1 MPTKTTVMSAS
12 FAFILFSIICVGSLL
27 VVSWANHV
35 ETRKRVIRSRIA
47 VLKNQYEEIQ
57 NLLITVD
64 QTIEPREIARITNE
78 ESLSILKAMHE
89 LDSEDGYVNSAMK
102 NAQALQE
109 ELNRE
114 INLNER
120 IYRIR
125 ESDSQI
131 AISHKHLEKA
141 AALLAHKQTRG
152 EISVEELNSFKLS
165 LAWGKLM
172 ISVISYIAQGHQA
185 INRGELLPAKAFY
198 QKALSNL
205 AHSSHPDPR
214 KKSMLKQV
222 KEIIETDRVALD
234 EDLMVE
240 VDLNPDRQQTEDT
253 DKEASSA

>member
-89 LDSEDGYVNSAMK
+89 LDSDDGYVNSAMK

-131 AISHKHLEKA
+131 ANSHQHLEKA

-198 QKALSNL
+198 QKALSHL

-222 KEIIETDRVALD
+222 KEIIETDRVAVD

-240 VDLNPDRQQTEDT
+240 VDLNPDRQSTEDT
-253 DKEASSA
+253 SNEASSA

>member
-1 MPTKTTVMSAS
+1 M
-12 FAFILFSIICVGSLL
+12 
-27 VVSWANHV
+27 SWANHV

>member
-1 MPTKTTVMSAS
+1 MSAS

-78 ESLSILKAMHE
+78 ESLGILKAMHE

>member
-1 MPTKTTVMSAS
+1 M
-12 FAFILFSIICVGSLL
+12 
-27 VVSWANHV
+27 
-35 ETRKRVIRSRIA
+35 
-47 VLKNQYEEIQ
+47 LKNQYEEIQ

>member
-1 MPTKTTVMSAS
+1 MSAS